1 MRQNAYD
8 HNWTFED
15 LFPRYCY
22 AVKSNGRTIR
32 SQALQPASACEVAN
46 MSKLQAHHFMTP
58 EQRTYLLYSVSYMQ
72 INCYCK
78 N

>member
-1 MRQNAYD
+1 M
-8 HNWTFED
+8 
-15 LFPRYCY
+15 
-22 AVKSNGRTIR
+22 R
-32 SQALQPASACEVAN
+32 SQALQPASAGKVAN

-58 EQRTYLLYSVSYMQ
+58 EQRNYLLCSASYRQ

>member
-1 MRQNAYD
+1 
-8 HNWTFED
+8 
-15 LFPRYCY
+15 
-22 AVKSNGRTIR
+22 
-32 SQALQPASACEVAN
+32 

-58 EQRTYLLYSVSYMQ
+58 EQRTSLLCSVSYRQ